1 MRIDFTAWACYAR
14 PMRTLARLLPAFA
27 FTSLSTACDPQPTA
41 SDAGMD
47 AALSDAPSETV
58 PDAYRDDVGRDAWMR
73 EAMVVGEDVVLEAA
87 DFPCILNWTMVRHFR
102 ITNVLG
108 HLDETLAVANSPT
121 GGTYPVG
128 TVIQLVPTE
137 AMVKRG
143 RGWNAATNDWE
154 FFALDVTAS
163 STTIRARG
171 AEDTVNA
178 FGGNCFNCHQRADPA
193 FDFICE
199 NTHGCDPLP
208 IGLSTIL
215 SIQNA
220 DPRCR

>member
-1 MRIDFTAWACYAR
+1 
-14 PMRTLARLLPAFA
+14 MRTSARLLPAF
-27 FTSLSTACDPQPTA
+27 FLIGLTSSCSPEVLA

-47 AALSDAPSETV
+47 VGANDAATDM
-58 PDAYRDDVGRDAWMR
+58 PDAYREDVGRDAWMR
-73 EAMVVGEDVVLEAA
+73 EVIVVGEDVVLEAA

-128 TVIQLVPTE
+128 TVIQLVPSE

-143 RGWNAATNDWE
+143 HGWNPATNDWE
-154 FFALDVTAS
+154 FFALNVTAT

-171 AEDTVNA
+171 AEETVNA
-178 FGGNCFNCHQRADPA
+178 FGGNCFNCHRRADPA
-193 FDFICE
+193 FDFVCE
-199 NTHGCDPLP
+199 NTHGCEPLP
-208 IGLSTIL
+208 IGLETIL
-215 SIQNA
+215 SVQNA